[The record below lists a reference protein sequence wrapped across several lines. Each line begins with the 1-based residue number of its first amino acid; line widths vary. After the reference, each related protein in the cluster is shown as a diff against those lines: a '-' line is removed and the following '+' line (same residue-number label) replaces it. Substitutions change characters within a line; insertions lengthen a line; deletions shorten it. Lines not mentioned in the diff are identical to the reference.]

1 MGKITKNYIY
11 NLLYQLFVLIVPL
24 ITTPYLAYTL
34 GAEKVGSYGYVHSM
48 AGIICTFTMLGI
60 FSYGNRQVAYVR
72 DDREK
77 LSEVFWQIMS
87 VRGVIAVISTIIY
100 FVVVCAIGRYITLFF
115 IYYTYM
121 LAYYLDPTWLYVG
134 VEDMKWAVIKNTLT
148 KLIAVAGIF
157 VFVKTDKDINIY
169 VLIQGTS
176 VLISNLL
183 AYSQIK
189 RYIGKPRFDL
199 SNFMKDIS
207 GSALLFL
214 PGIATTIYTQCDKIM
229 IELMTG
235 ASSEVA
241 FYDYS
246 EKIVTIPLTFIT
258 VISTVMMPRIA
269 HEFKK
274 GHKENILELL
284 NKAAKFSLFIAFPM
298 MVGLMVAST
307 KLIPWYLG
315 EGFTPTIVAIIIIAP
330 IILTNTLTGISGGQY
345 FTATNQVKVLISSQ
359 FIAAA
364 ANVLINAIL
373 IPHFGF
379 YGAAVATTITSVAC
393 ALIQYSFLIK
403 QVKLPGLLK
412 KSLQYCAFSITM
424 GVVVYAVTKNMPAQP
439 ITNIIQVVIGCLVYF
454 SLAIVFKDQQV
465 FLLINKG
472 ISVISKK

>member
-11 NLLYQLFVLIVPL
+11 NLLYQLFVLVVPL
-24 ITTPYLAYTL
+24 ITAPYLAHTL
-34 GAEKVGSYGYVHSM
+34 GAEKVGSFGYVHSM

-60 FSYGNRQVAYVR
+60 FSYGNRQIAYVR
-72 DDREK
+72 DNKER

-87 VRGVIAVISTIIY
+87 TRVIIAIISTIIY
-100 FVVVCAIGRYITLFF
+100 FIVVFSVGRYTTLFF

-121 LAYYLDPTWLYVG
+121 LAYYMDPTWLYVG

-148 KLIAVAGIF
+148 KVIAVAGIF
-157 VFVKTDKDINIY
+157 IFVKTDEDLNVY
-169 VLIQGTS
+169 VLIQGAS
-176 VLISNLL
+176 ILISNLL
-183 AYSQIK
+183 AYSQLK
-189 RYIGKPRFDL
+189 LYVEKPRFDL
-199 SNFMKDIS
+199 SNFISDIS

-269 HEFKK
+269 NEFKN
-274 GHKENILELL
+274 GHTEKISELL
-284 NKAAKFSLFIAFPM
+284 NKAAKFSMFIAFPM
-298 MVGLMVAST
+298 MSGLMVAAN

-315 EGFTPTIVAIIIIAP
+315 EDFSPTIVAIIIIAP

-345 FTATNQVKVLISSQ
+345 FTATNQVKILISSQ
-359 FIAAA
+359 FIAAIT
-364 ANVLINAIL
+364 NILINAAL

-379 YGAAVATTITSVAC
+379 YGAAIATTITSMAC
-393 ALIQYSFLIK
+393 ALIQYGFLIK
-403 QVKLPGLLK
+403 QVKLPGLLR
-412 KSLQYCAFSITM
+412 KSFCYFVSSVLMAII
-424 GVVVYAVTKNMPAQP
+424 VYVVTKNMPAKP
-439 ITNIIQVVIGCLVYF
+439 LTNIVQVLVGCLVYF
-454 SLAIVFKDQQV
+454 AISIILKDQQA

-472 ISVISKK
+472 LSIIRKK

>member
-1 MGKITKNYIY
+1 M
-11 NLLYQLFVLIVPL
+11 YQLIVLVVPL
-24 ITTPYLAYTL
+24 ITAPYLAHTL
-34 GAEKVGSYGYVHSM
+34 GADKLGCYGYVNSM

-72 DDREK
+72 DNKEK

-87 VRGVIAVISTIIY
+87 ARVVIAIISSTIY
-100 FVVVCAIGRYITLFF
+100 FLVVFFVGRYTTLFLL
-115 IYYTYM
+115 YYTYM

-157 VFVKTDKDINIY
+157 ILVKTENDLNVY
-169 VLIQGTS
+169 VLIQGGS
-176 VLISNLL
+176 ILISNLL
-183 AYSQIK
+183 VYSQL
-189 RYIGKPRFDL
+189 RLYVEKPRFDL
-199 SNFMKDIS
+199 RNFVDDIS

-269 HEFKK
+269 NEFKN
-274 GHKENILELL
+274 GHAERISNLL
-284 NKAAKFSLFIAFPM
+284 NKAAKFSMFVAFPM
-298 MVGLMVAST
+298 MFGLMVAST

-315 EGFTPTIVAIIIIAP
+315 NDFIPTVGAIIIIAP

-345 FTATNQVKVLISSQ
+345 FTATNQVKILIGSQ
-359 FIAAA
+359 FAAAA
-364 ANVLINAIL
+364 ANIIINAIL
-373 IPHFGF
+373 IPRFGF
-379 YGAAVATTITSVAC
+379 YGAAVATTITSMAC
-393 ALIQYSFLIK
+393 AVIQYSYLVK
-403 QVKLPGLLK
+403 QVKLPGLLRK
-412 KSLQYCAFSITM
+412 CFQYCGCSIFM
-424 GVVVYAVTKNMPAQP
+424 AIIVYVATKNMQAEPL
-439 ITNIIQVVIGCLVYF
+439 TNVVQVVIGGLLYF
-454 SLAIVFKDQQV
+454 TVSIILKDQQA

-472 ISVISKK
+472 MSIIKKK